1 MRHSYATLFDR
12 NYLAQGVVML
22 KSLLAHADEPTIY
35 VLAMDKETETALRTL
50 DLPGVMIVAHR
61 DFEVL
66 NNTVH
71 LQLTRTWKE
80 YCWTCASLFTLHC
93 APMANWSITYLDAD
107 LYFFSDPEVIH
118 TEIGDKSIGIIP
130 HRFNAEYEKRY
141 GANGKYNVSWV
152 TFKGTV
158 GRQCLQSWAIQ
169 CREWCYYRNENGKFA
184 DQGYLDAWPDK
195 YGEVNVCE
203 IRNSGAGMA
212 PWNAMNYHVYD
223 YEKDPGSIM
232 IEPTRDLLVFYH
244 FHQGVNPRH
253 PSPTSVRE
261 LIYKP
266 YSEALVHEQLD
277 NLSLART

>member
-71 LQLTRTWKE
+71 LQLTRTWRE
-80 YCWTCASLFTLHC
+80 YCWTCASLLTLHC
-93 APMANWSITYLDAD
+93 APLANWSITYLDAD
-107 LYFFSDPEVIH
+107 LYFFSNPAVIH
-118 TEIGDKSIGIIP
+118 TEIGDRSIGIIP
-130 HRFNAEYEKRY
+130 HRFNVEYQRRY
-141 GANGKYNVSWV
+141 GANGKYNVGWV
-152 TFKGTV
+152 TFKGAV

-184 DQGYLDAWPDK
+184 DQGYLDSWVEK

-203 IRNSGAGMA
+203 ITNPGAGLA
-212 PWNAMNYHVYD
+212 PWNSMNHSVCNTD
-223 YEKDPGSIM
+223 NGVAIDGH
-232 IEPTRDLLVFYH
+232 LLVFYH
-244 FHQGVNPRH
+244 FHQGTKPKHQIGHVTRGY
-253 PSPTSVRE
+253 
-261 LIYKP
+261 IYKP
-266 YSEALVHEQLD
+266 YTQALLHEQQQLD
-277 NLSLART
+277 NLSLARP